1 MSNIRNDDKNEMNI
15 KNEVRKLIKEG
26 YKFDS
31 NLISHLTNK
40 YSEKSIV
47 DVILEQFKDKKTKL
61 EKIANYFIRKFQEKY
76 GYGMPMTVVLK
87 KILKYKKRYEL
98 TDDEFDNVKMMFE
111 KKLYNENN
119 PNYDVNMGY
128 NNNLSRVL
136 GSPFSLSNDY
146 LKPSSNEDFK
156 NVQEIIKLNRSTRAL
171 YSQVVLQTSI
181 YGTDN
186 YLLKYNGINFD
197 YKRHSPYV
205 HIHPVIVALFVPK
218 IVDIE
223 MRMLYSNI
231 AEIVECRYEKKPID
245 TEPNNRL
252 LYYLVNDPSDIVC
265 STRSPL
271 DDLRERVI
279 VQIQLWQ
286 NILNLRNGNIF
297 DPINIEFLNAI
308 DKCKISNFDNPD
320 LIMLGDEG
328 VVLRRLFNIFSF
340 RPIVVQT
347 MPYISNFNNN
357 PYNIPSMN
365 NLISTIP
372 YITKKITPNVDF
384 NPFNANRNVL
394 ANPADQ
400 NNEDN
405 QEKFID
411 ITENTNSFNQYFLEN
426 NMFVLK
432 QTTILDINGPLIFYI
447 PRRGINVPIIL
458 PPNIRNLPITKYSN
472 LKVLKDP
479 KKFTLFIDLQKIP
492 SITKKTLSLQS
503 IISIKVNEIKINDLT
518 YSNNN
523 NNNIINGNN
532 TFIFDKFKIKVDP
545 ITKMQTFDNTETTNI
560 DNKKFTI
567 YKYTPQ
573 DILLNDENNR
583 KNFKSIYINNL
594 NDIIII
600 NENDGDDKFNNLNL
614 NIVEKNKFKD
624 LLETTATI
632 FIYSDTTPDQ
642 LVH

>member
-186 YLLKYNGINFD
+186 YLLNYNGINFD

-384 NPFNANRNVL
+384 NPFNANRVVN
-394 ANPADQ
+394 AERDGNPLVE
-400 NNEDN
+400 NN
-405 QEKFID
+405 QENFID

-523 NNNIINGNN
+523 NNNNIINGNN
-532 TFIFDKFKIKVDP
+532 TFIFDKIKFKITANKIV
-545 ITKMQTFDNTETTNI
+545 ELTNE
-560 DNKKFTI
+560 KFNI

-583 KNFKSIYINNL
+583 KNFKTIEIIDSKILQTNFENNIDHNINK
-594 NDIIII
+594 D
-600 NENDGDDKFNNLNL
+600 L
-614 NIVEKNKFKD
+614 NITNEFKFLN

-642 LVH
+642 FL